1 MLLDRLAGPGFHGGT
16 APPLLPGL
24 ATIDRYVLRK
34 AIAPLLAGTVVVLL
48 ALLLERLVRLLDLV
62 VNKGSPI
69 SLIFKLLLN
78 LTPHYIGI
86 ALPAAFFLAML
97 VAVHRLSTDSELD
110 ALQSFGLGLQRL
122 LAPLTGVAI
131 LLMVLMIVVTG
142 YVQPYSRY
150 AYRALIYAITHA
162 TLQYGLEEGVFV
174 HTVKGTTLMAQ
185 EISSDGRRLLKIF
198 VNQDRGGGRSVTTT
212 AVEGLL
218 LSSDNDL
225 RPTLRI
231 YDGVQI
237 MTDENGRTS
246 VLTFDQFNWP
256 LDLSSELSP
265 FRWRGKDE
273 RELTLTELWRGIEA
287 AKNGAEKA
295 ELRSEFEARIVRS
308 LSLLFLPLLAIPLG
322 QAGRRGRR
330 VYGFVFGLVLLALY
344 NNLLQFGE
352 KLADDGVVSTAVG
365 LWVPF
370 ALLAAFSLALFL
382 WVARGP
388 RRFPPDVLLARAE
401 EAVLSAFGR
410 RRKDPAP

>member
-48 ALLLERLVRLLDLV
+48 ALLLERLLRLLDLV

-150 AYRALIYAITHA
+150 AYRALIYAITHGEGIIKV
-162 TLQYGLEEGVFV
+162 TGEVGSGKTMLCRVLQARLPKSVETVYLANPSVSPEEIMHAIAFE
-174 HTVKGTTLMAQ
+174 LQ
-185 EISSDGRRLLKIF
+185 LPIE
-198 VNQDRGGGRSVTTT
+198 RG
-212 AVEGLL
+212 
-218 LSSDNDL
+218 
-225 RPTLRI
+225 
-231 YDGVQI
+231 
-237 MTDENGRTS
+237 
-246 VLTFDQFNWP
+246 
-256 LDLSSELSP
+256 
-265 FRWRGKDE
+265 
-273 RELTLTELWRGIEA
+273 
-287 AKNGAEKA
+287 
-295 ELRSEFEARIVRS
+295 
-308 LSLLFLPLLAIPLG
+308 
-322 QAGRRGRR
+322 AGR
-330 VYGFVFGLVLLALY
+330 LVVMHALNEY
-344 NNLLQFGE
+344 L
-352 KLADDGVVSTAVG
+352 
-365 LWVPF
+365 
-370 ALLAAFSLALFL
+370 
-382 WVARGP
+382 VARHAEQGW
-388 RRFPPDVLLARAE
+388 RAAR
-401 EAVLSAFGR
+401 
-410 RRKDPAP
+410 